1 MMCIKCVEA
10 VKKIWPKASRKE
22 RDDLLWEATAF
33 PFADHET
40 VVKQLKQA
48 HKKSK
53 GNVKL
58 ALIQA
63 DKATNR
69 AMKKP

>member
-1 MMCIKCVEA
+1 MCIKCVEA

-22 RDDLLWEATAF
+22 RSDLLWDATAF
-33 PFADHET
+33 PFADPET
-40 VVKQLKQA
+40 IVKQLKKA
-48 HKKSK
+48 YKKSK

-63 DKATNR
+63 DKAMIH
-69 AMKKP
+69 AMRRKP